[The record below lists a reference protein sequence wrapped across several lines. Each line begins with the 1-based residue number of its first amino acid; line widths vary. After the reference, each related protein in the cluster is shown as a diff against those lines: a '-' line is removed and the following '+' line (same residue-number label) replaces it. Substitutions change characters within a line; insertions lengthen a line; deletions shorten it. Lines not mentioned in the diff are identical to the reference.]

1 LKKPGGQL
9 PKDPVQL
16 VGGIWGVTYLLSLP
30 RLLMSLSEDHR
41 PRERLI
47 REIRY
52 STKVSH
58 NKVPGRKSVYKVFY
72 LLSKKEEEKWE
83 ARRPP

>member
-1 LKKPGGQL
+1 
-9 PKDPVQL
+9 
-16 VGGIWGVTYLLSLP
+16 
-30 RLLMSLSEDHR
+30 MSLSEDHR

-52 STKVSH
+52 STKVSD
-58 NKVPGRKSVYKVFY
+58 NKVPGRKSVHKVFY